1 MPFLSHLMY
10 ASIATQPFNEE
21 ELAELLRQSRA
32 SNKLHSI
39 TGMLLY
45 SDGNFF
51 QVIEGQRTAIEELFQ
66 KLLRDKRHT
75 QVTLIIQEPISRRY
89 FADWSMGFSNIA
101 PADLPTIEGLN
112 DFFQSGSCFTAL
124 DAGRAKKLL
133 TAFAEGRWRA
143 TLAEPKWAH

>member
-10 ASIATQPFNEE
+10 ASVATAP
-21 ELAELLRQSRA
+21 LDADGLKDLLKQSRA
-32 SNKLHSI
+32 FNKLHSI

-45 SDGNFF
+45 SDNNFF
-51 QVIEGQRTAIEELFQ
+51 QVIEGPRTAIEALFQ
-66 KLLRDKRHT
+66 TILRDKRHT

-89 FADWSMGFSNIA
+89 FDDWSMGFSNIPSVELA
-101 PADLPTIEGLN
+101 GIDGLT
-112 DFFQSGSCFTAL
+112 DFFKENTYLTSL

-143 TLAEPKWAH
+143 TLTGPKWKH